1 MDSRTL
7 RVLEFD
13 KIRGR
18 LAQYTSFSL
27 GAERARALLP
37 SDDIRLVAE
46 WQAET
51 AEARRIVN
59 EKSDIYIGGVHDLR
73 PLLEQAL
80 RGSPILPADLLDV
93 RYTLVR
99 GRTLQRTLGRLAD
112 QFPHVAD
119 VALRMAPPTSVIDEI
134 GRCIDERGEVLES
147 ARETLARIRREL
159 REAHSRLMER
169 LQRIVSNT
177 ANAPYLQEA
186 IVTQRQGRYVIPLRA
201 EFKGRIP
208 GLVHDQSGSGA
219 TLFIEPLAVVDLNNQ
234 WREAQLAEEEEI
246 RRILLAI
253 TELIATHADPIR
265 RTVEALGDLD
275 LILAKA
281 RYADETRA
289 VEPELVPW
297 KVANRKLQ
305 IAKGKSAIAPLE
317 SEAGILSG
325 VLSAAQR
332 SRRTESKEPAERSSA
347 RPHPSTTATN
357 DVASAQ
363 NALSSDPVSFQP
375 PASGFQLPASSVQ
388 HPGSAI
394 KFLQA
399 RHPLLDPLTVV
410 PVDIYLDDDYFIVVI
425 TGPNTGGKTVTLK
438 TTGLLTLMAQ
448 AGLALPAAEGSA
460 LSVFARVFADIG
472 DEQSIEQS
480 LSTFSSHISHIVAIL
495 QEADDRSLVLLDE
508 LGAGT
513 DPEEGAALAQSLLKT
528 LLTRRIT
535 ALATTHYSEL
545 KVFAH
550 TTPFI
555 ANASVEFDIE
565 TLSPTYKLS
574 IGLPG
579 RSNAFAIAR
588 RLGLPS
594 DIVAGAEALV
604 SPQSLESE
612 AMLAEIKRA
621 REAALTAESEAKAGQ
636 RRAEALNADLRYRLA
651 KIEEARREVL
661 AQTRFEAEAEL
672 EAARREVAQVRE
684 RLAGI
689 SAETP
694 GRGQTLHA
702 AWLAEAAE
710 LLAQRAQQARPL
722 PAADAPAPVV
732 IDGPLQPRDR
742 VWVPSLQTMGEL
754 IAVGAKEVDVKVGG
768 FSIKLAPHRV
778 ELRERGQQPAQM
790 VQASGAAPRP
800 PSPGMELDLRGQTVD
815 DMLIELDRYL
825 DTAYLAG
832 LPFVR
837 IIHGKGTGAL
847 RQAVRDQLRNHPLVG
862 SFRAG
867 ENNEGGEGVTVA
879 KLAQR

>member
-13 KIRGR
+13 KIRER

-80 RGSPILPADLLDV
+80 RSSPILPADLLDV

-99 GRTLQRTLGRLAD
+99 ARTLQRTLGRLAD

-119 VALRMAPPTSVIDEI
+119 VALRMAPPATVIDEI
-134 GRCIDERGEVLES
+134 GRCIDERGEVLDS
-147 ARETLARIRREL
+147 ASEALARIRREL
-159 REAHSRLMER
+159 REAHGRLMER
-169 LQRIVSNT
+169 LQRIVSNST
-177 ANAPYLQEA
+177 NAPYLQEA
-186 IVTQRQGRYVIPLRA
+186 IITQRQGRYVIPLRA

-219 TLFIEPLAVVDLNNQ
+219 TLFIEPLVIVELNNQ

-253 TELIATHADPIR
+253 TEMIATHADAIH

-281 RYADETRA
+281 RYADEIRA
-289 VEPELVPW
+289 TAPELVPW
-297 KVANRKLQ
+297 KVESSRL
-305 IAKGKSAIAPLE
+305 KGRASHP
-317 SEAGILSG
+317 
-325 VLSAAQR
+325 Q
-332 SRRTESKEPAERSSA
+332 
-347 RPHPSTTATN
+347 PSTFN
-357 DVASAQ
+357 V
-363 NALSSDPVSFQP
+363 QP
-375 PASGFQLPASSVQ
+375 SR

-410 PVDIYLDDDYFIVVI
+410 PVDVYLDDDFFILVV

-448 AGLALPAAEGSA
+448 AGLAIPAADGSA
-460 LSVFARVFADIG
+460 LSVFERVCADIG

-480 LSTFSSHISHIVAIL
+480 LSTFSSHMTHIVEIL
-495 QEADDRSLVLLDE
+495 QEADDRSLVLFDE

-528 LLTRRIT
+528 LLARRIT

-550 TTPFI
+550 TTPFVT
-555 ANASVEFDIE
+555 NASVEFDIE
-565 TLSPTYKLS
+565 TLSPTYRLS

-604 SPQSLESE
+604 SPQSLEAE

-621 REAALTAESEAKAGQ
+621 RETALTAESEAKAGQ

-684 RLAGI
+684 RLTGI
-689 SAETP
+689 GAETP

-702 AWLAEAAE
+702 AWLVEAAE
-710 LLAQRAQQARPL
+710 VLAQRAQQARPL
-722 PAADAPAPVV
+722 PPAETPAPIVV
-732 IDGPLQPRDR
+732 DGPLQPGDR

-754 IAVGAKEVDVKVGG
+754 LAIGAKEVDVKVGG
-768 FSIKLAPHRV
+768 FRIKLAPHRV
-778 ELRERGQQPAQM
+778 ELRERGQQPALM
-790 VQASGAAPRP
+790 VQASGAVPRP
-800 PSPGMELDLRGQTVD
+800 SSPGMELDLRGQTVD
-815 DMLIELDRYL
+815 EMLIELDRYL

-832 LPFVR
+832 LPLVR

-862 SFRAG
+862 SFRTG
-867 ENNEGGEGVTVA
+867 ESNEGGEGVTVA
-879 KLAQR
+879 KLVQR